1 MTEHGVVIMQ
11 PYSFKTW
18 GSFNGPL
25 WQENYPQDSELR
37 GKFRKET
44 VERKIEG
51 LEKQTALIIWVQF
64 SMSLLPVTTSSH

>member
-44 VERKIEG
+44 VNLCKESKRREIDKTRDQLNKKQIYEREN
-51 LEKQTALIIWVQF
+51 
-64 SMSLLPVTTSSH
+64 